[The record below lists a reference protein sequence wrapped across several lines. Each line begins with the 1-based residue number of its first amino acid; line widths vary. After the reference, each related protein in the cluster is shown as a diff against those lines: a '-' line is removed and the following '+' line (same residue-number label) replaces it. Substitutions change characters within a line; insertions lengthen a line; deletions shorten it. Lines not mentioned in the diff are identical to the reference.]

1 MPEYY
6 CPECERDLS
15 DAVRLFGEM
24 ALDIHKQCHQRDRIR
39 KALEPFLKP
48 QFSEGLGGNVEGDD
62 SPIYER
68 NGAKLT
74 IFDFR
79 RLREIFDE

>member
-1 MPEYY
+1 LLGELALDVHRAAH
-6 CPECERDLS
+6 ERD
-15 DAVRLFGEM
+15 RM
-24 ALDIHKQCHQRDRIR
+24 R

-48 QFSEGLGGNVEGDD
+48 QFSEVLGGNVEGDD